1 MNRCA
6 VAFLT
11 LLLSACTTAVYAPQ
25 PLTLPTAI
33 EDLHT
38 QSTESVTVSVGILSD
53 EQSMDHFGIDLGE
66 EDMQAIWLSVTNRS
80 DKKLWLMRN
89 ALDPDF
95 FSADEVAAVTQGSIP
110 DDAFETARQ
119 RLRDESI
126 RVAIAPRSVVNGF
139 IYTPRAVGG
148 RYVDVRLG
156 EDIHAVELQRIAA
169 SARGEE
175 LPEAGVTELRFGFA
189 VPLPDGIFDYERMH
203 PEQIYGETRP
213 DLSLEE
219 FRKALEA
226 LPCCASNADQS
237 AWGDPL
243 NLVVVADTG
252 DALNSLSRS
261 GWSFTHRI
269 NPETVTRLVGATLQG
284 NAYPVAPVSNLYLF
298 DRPQDF
304 ALQRARPNIAQRNH
318 MRAWLAPFT
327 FQNKNVWVGQISRD
341 IGIKITPKSP
351 SLTTHIIDPEVDLT
365 REYLLQ
371 SLMAEGLVERFG
383 FVAGAR
389 AATREEPAANL
400 TDDTYFSDGLRL
412 VVIISSDAIAYENI
426 RGFAWEEPAPP
437 VAQGQSD
444 AGTDNVR
451 ALD

>member
-1 MNRCA
+1 
-6 VAFLT
+6 
-11 LLLSACTTAVYAPQ
+11 
-25 PLTLPTAI
+25 
-33 EDLHT
+33 
-38 QSTESVTVSVGILSD
+38 
-53 EQSMDHFGIDLGE
+53 
-66 EDMQAIWLSVTNRS
+66 MQAIWLSVTNRS

-126 RVAIAPRSVVNGF
+126 RVAIAPRSVVSGF
-139 IYTPRAVGG
+139 IYTPRAIGG

-213 DLSLEE
+213 DLNLEE

-243 NLVVVADTG
+243 I
-252 DALNSLSRS
+252 
-261 GWSFTHRI
+261 WSSWQT
-269 NPETVTRLVGATLQG
+269 
-284 NAYPVAPVSNLYLF
+284 PVM
-298 DRPQDF
+298 
-304 ALQRARPNIAQRNH
+304 H
-318 MRAWLAPFT
+318 
-327 FQNKNVWVGQISRD
+327 
-341 IGIKITPKSP
+341 
-351 SLTTHIIDPEVDLT
+351 
-365 REYLLQ
+365 
-371 SLMAEGLVERFG
+371 
-383 FVAGAR
+383 
-389 AATREEPAANL
+389 
-400 TDDTYFSDGLRL
+400 
-412 VVIISSDAIAYENI
+412 
-426 RGFAWEEPAPP
+426 
-437 VAQGQSD
+437 
-444 AGTDNVR
+444 
-451 ALD
+451 

>member
-1 MNRCA
+1 
-6 VAFLT
+6 
-11 LLLSACTTAVYAPQ
+11 
-25 PLTLPTAI
+25 
-33 EDLHT
+33 
-38 QSTESVTVSVGILSD
+38 
-53 EQSMDHFGIDLGE
+53 
-66 EDMQAIWLSVTNRS
+66 
-80 DKKLWLMRN
+80 
-89 ALDPDF
+89 
-95 FSADEVAAVTQGSIP
+95 
-110 DDAFETARQ
+110 
-119 RLRDESI
+119 
-126 RVAIAPRSVVNGF
+126 
-139 IYTPRAVGG
+139 
-148 RYVDVRLG
+148 
-156 EDIHAVELQRIAA
+156 
-169 SARGEE
+169 
-175 LPEAGVTELRFGFA
+175 
-189 VPLPDGIFDYERMH
+189 MH

-237 AWGDPL
+237 DWGDPL

-327 FQNKNVWVGQISRD
+327 FQHKNVWVGQISRD

-400 TDDTYFSDGLRL
+400 TDDIYFSDGLRL